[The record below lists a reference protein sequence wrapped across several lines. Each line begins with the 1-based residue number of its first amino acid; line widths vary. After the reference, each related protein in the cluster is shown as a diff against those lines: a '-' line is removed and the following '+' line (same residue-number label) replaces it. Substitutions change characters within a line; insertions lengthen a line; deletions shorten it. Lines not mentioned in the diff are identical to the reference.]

1 MLGHREPA
9 SIFRL
14 LLWRFFYTRRGEPPS
29 GNGVASGVACT
40 LRRNTRSVRGDA
52 MKAIPLAV
60 CKCIRSLFLFI
71 PIRGFY
77 FGLGVARESLRPRF
91 IAEIKY
97 HRASPDNSIDRSK
110 RGRAFTF
117 FDGTRKLTRREG
129 NGDPLRHSI
138 FSVPCSSTTANRSPY
153 QKIREASTR
162 LDELD
167 TKEVLRFLAY
177 PWL

>member
-1 MLGHREPA
+1 MYLTEEHEKRSRGRDESDTP
-9 SIFRL
+9 RCL
-14 LLWRFFYTRRGEPPS
+14 QVYTLS
-29 GNGVASGVACT
+29 
-40 LRRNTRSVRGDA
+40 
-52 MKAIPLAV
+52 
-60 CKCIRSLFLFI
+60 LFI
-71 PIRGFY
+71 PIRDFY
-77 FGLGVARESLRPRF
+77 FGVARESLRPRF

-97 HRASPDNSIDRSK
+97 HSASPDNSIDRTK

-129 NGDPLRHSI
+129 NDDPLRHSI

-167 TKEVLRFLAY
+167 TKEVLRFLAH